1 MSQNLSQ
8 IEFQNQERVKIKSI
22 RSEQKILILAI
33 SFVFIFL
40 IIMQPNLMN
49 FLLRSSP
56 MFWECM

>member
-33 SFVFIFL
+33 SFLFIFFY
-40 IIMQPNLMN
+40 NAAKFN
-49 FLLRSSP
+49 EFLA
-56 MFWECM
+56 

>member
-33 SFVFIFL
+33 SFVFIFFVY
-40 IIMQPNLMN
+40 NAAKFN
-49 FLLRSSP
+49 EFLA
-56 MFWECM
+56 

>member
-22 RSEQKILILAI
+22 MSEQKILILAI
-33 SFVFIFL
+33 SFLFIFL
-40 IIMQPNLMN
+40 FIMQPNLMN
-49 FLLRSSP
+49 FLLKSSP

>member
-33 SFVFIFL
+33 SFLFL
-40 IIMQPNLMN
+40 FLFIMQPNLMN
-49 FLLRSSP
+49 FLLKSSP